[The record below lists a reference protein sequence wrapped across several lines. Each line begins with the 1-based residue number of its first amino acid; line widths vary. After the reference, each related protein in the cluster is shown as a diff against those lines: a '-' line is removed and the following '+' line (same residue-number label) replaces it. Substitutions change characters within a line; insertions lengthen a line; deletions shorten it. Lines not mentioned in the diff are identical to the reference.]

1 MISALDTNSL
11 VLEGK
16 ALSDLKLAAK
26 QDPTQSIK
34 VVAKQFEAMFLNMLT
49 KSMRGATDGNS
60 LFDNNET
67 RLYTEMLDQQ
77 FAQKIAAGK
86 GLGLADMLVQ
96 QLTRNQAGPP
106 PIETSAPMPIKKT
119 FPTQAFTQGLPGSAL
134 TPLPLPPKD
143 DAAKLFNV
151 STPQSIATPA
161 TPTPEKS
168 AMTPKQF
175 VSQFSSHAAS
185 AGRELGVP
193 AHGILAQAALE
204 SGWGKREIK
213 QADGS
218 PSYNL
223 FGIKANVQW
232 TGKVAEVTSTEYVNG
247 TPQQRTERFR
257 AYGSYEEAFKD
268 YASLLKS
275 SPRYQAVLNT
285 NSASRFAQGLQ
296 HAGYATDPHYAT
308 KLSSI
313 AESSL
318 LRSIA

>member
-1 MISALDTNSL
+1 MISALDTAGL

-16 ALSDLKLAAK
+16 SLNDLKLAAK

-96 QLTRNQAGPP
+96 QLTRNQASPP
-106 PIETSAPMPIKKT
+106 PSETGAAMPIKKI
-119 FPTQAFTQGLPGSAL
+119 FPPQAFSQGLPGSAL
-134 TPLPLPPKD
+134 TPLPIPPKD
-143 DAAKLFNV
+143 DATKLFNV
-151 STPQSIATPA
+151 STRPSIAPS
-161 TPTPEKS
+161 TPEKS

-185 AGRELGVP
+185 AGRALGVP

-223 FGIKANVQW
+223 FGIKANAQW

-247 TPQQRTERFR
+247 APQQHTARFR

-268 YASLLKS
+268 YANLLKS

-285 NSASRFAQGLQ
+285 NSANVFAQGLQ

-313 AESSL
+313 ADSSL

>member
-1 MISALDTNSL
+1 MISSLDTSSL

-16 ALSDLKLAAK
+16 SINDLKLAAK
-26 QDPTQSIK
+26 QDPSQSIK
-34 VVAKQFEAMFLNMLT
+34 VVAKQFEAMFLNILT
-49 KSMRGATDGNS
+49 KSMRGASDGKS

-96 QLTRNQAGPP
+96 QLTRNQTSPVPG
-106 PIETSAPMPIKKT
+106 ESSAPLHIKKE
-119 FPTQAFTQGLPGSAL
+119 FVPQPFTQGLPGSAP
-134 TPLPLPPKD
+134 TPLPILPSD
-143 DAAKLFNV
+143 DSAKIFSV
-151 STPQSIATPA
+151 SMPQSTAIAVPSA
-161 TPTPEKS
+161 
-168 AMTPKQF
+168 AMTAKQF
-175 VSQFSSHAAS
+175 VSQFSSHAVA

-204 SGWGKREIK
+204 SGWGKRQIK
-213 QADGS
+213 QTDGT

-223 FGIKANVQW
+223 FGIKANAQW

-247 TPQQRTERFR
+247 VPQQHTARFR
-257 AYGSYEEAFKD
+257 AYDSYEQAFKD
-268 YASLLKS
+268 YTDLLKS

-313 AESSL
+313 ADSRL
-318 LRSIA
+318 LRSVA